1 MESVEKFSKGFERI
15 LSLLLYPKVQSLGN
29 AGGDPEVGEFLGSV
43 PRSQPLE
50 EQEDDDDGQRSANG
64 RPEHRVGSHGDDRD
78 QAPAENRGQNESS

>member
-1 MESVEKFSKGFERI
+1 MESVEKFPKGFERI

-29 AGGDPEVGEFLGSV
+29 AGGDPVVGFLASV

-50 EQEDDDDGQRSANG
+50 EQEDYDDGQRSANG